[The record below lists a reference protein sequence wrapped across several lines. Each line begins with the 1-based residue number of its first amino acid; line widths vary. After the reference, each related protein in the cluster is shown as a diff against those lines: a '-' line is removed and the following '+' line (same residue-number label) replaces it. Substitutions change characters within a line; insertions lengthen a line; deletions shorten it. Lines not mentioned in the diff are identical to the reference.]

1 MPHLICIKFSHN
13 SFAYSKHLGSHRLNL
28 KAGAEG
34 RAEPSTLETHSKAR
48 TARLVHSPCRSHV
61 SFSKVTGDT
70 LQLEK
75 PFYISNSIFSDWKP
89 DTVCF
94 FGRMISF
101 SFMLH
106 SFSTREPDLRLFSST
121 IDLHFSVLRNK
132 SRSISIAKH
141 LTTVTVTSW

>member
-1 MPHLICIKFSHN
+1 MSLSYMHFLSLLLETKTVCGVKIFLWTKSMPHLMCIKFSHN

-48 TARLVHSPCRSHV
+48 TATLVHSPCRGHV

-89 DTVCF
+89 DMVCF

-101 SFMLH
+101 SFICCIASLPE
-106 SFSTREPDLRLFSST
+106 SL
-121 IDLHFSVLRNK
+121 
-132 SRSISIAKH
+132 ISGY
-141 LTTVTVTSW
+141 TV

>member
-1 MPHLICIKFSHN
+1 MPHLMCIKFSHN
-13 SFAYSKHLGSHRLNL
+13 SFAYGRHLGSHRLNL

-34 RAEPSTLETHSKAR
+34 RAEPGTLETHSKAR
-48 TARLVHSPCRSHV
+48 TARLVHSPCRGHV

-70 LQLEK
+70 SQLEK
-75 PFYISNSIFSDWKP
+75 PFYISNSIFADWKP

-101 SFMLH
+101 SFMLD
-106 SFSTREPDLRLFSST
+106 SFFTREPDLRLYSST
-121 IDLHFSVLRNK
+121 IDLHFSVLGNK
-132 SRSISIAKH
+132 SKSISIAKH

>member
-1 MPHLICIKFSHN
+1 MPHLMCIKFSHN

-48 TARLVHSPCRSHV
+48 TARLVNSSCSGHV
-61 SFSKVTGDT
+61 SYSKVTGDT

-101 SFMLH
+101 SSMLH
-106 SFSTREPDLRLFSST
+106 SFFTREPDLRLFSSK
-121 IDLHFSVLRNK
+121 IDLYFSVLGNK
-132 SRSISIAKH
+132 SKSISIAKH

>member
-1 MPHLICIKFSHN
+1 MPHLMCIKFSHN

-48 TARLVHSPCRSHV
+48 TARLVHSPCRGHV

-94 FGRMISF
+94 FGWQDDQLF
-101 SFMLH
+101 LH
-106 SFSTREPDLRLFSST
+106 
-121 IDLHFSVLRNK
+121 VLAALLLYQR
-132 SRSISIAKH
+132 A
-141 LTTVTVTSW
+141 